1 MGLLEDVG
9 LRVDLA
15 NNGEEA
21 LRLVSQIT
29 YDLVLMDMQM
39 PVMDGLEATRK
50 IRQLAQGGQVP
61 ILAMTANAFN
71 EDKQRCFAAGMN
83 DFIAKPV
90 DPEILFAT
98 LLRWLSKGNPPSPPC
113 QGGVSSAAQ

>member
-1 MGLLEDVG
+1 
-9 LRVDLA
+9 
-15 NNGEEA
+15 
-21 LRLVSQIT
+21 
-29 YDLVLMDMQM
+29 M
-39 PVMDGLEATRK
+39 PLMDGLEATQR
-50 IRQLAQGGQVP
+50 IRQLPGGEQIP

-98 LLRWLSKGNPPSPPC
+98 LLRWLSRERVSPPN
-113 QGGVSSAAQ
+113 